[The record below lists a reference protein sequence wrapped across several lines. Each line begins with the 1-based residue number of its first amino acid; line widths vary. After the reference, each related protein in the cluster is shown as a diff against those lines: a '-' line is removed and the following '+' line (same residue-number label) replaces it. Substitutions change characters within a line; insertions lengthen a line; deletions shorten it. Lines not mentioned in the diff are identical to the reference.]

1 MSRLAAYAE
10 SNLGS
15 ADTLVREYLPLVKKI
30 ALRLTARLP
39 AEIELDDLLQVGLMA
54 LLAARDSYDAQQGAT
69 FATYAG
75 IRIKGAML
83 DEVRA
88 HDWLP
93 RSVQSKLRKVAEAIE
108 RVDARLGRPAQDAE
122 IAEELDMP
130 ADEYRRLAG
139 ELACAR
145 MTHIED
151 SAEAGQAHAAGDS
164 DPFTRVGELGFRE
177 ALIEA
182 VDRLPENERLMMSL
196 YYTEELNLKEIGAVL
211 GVSESRVSQLH
222 GQALARLRGTLAV
235 WRG

>member
-10 SNLGS
+10 SSLGS

-54 LLAARDSYDAQQGAT
+54 LLAARDSYDAEQGAT

-93 RSVQSKLRKVAEAIE
+93 RSVQGKLRKVAEAIE
-108 RVDARLGRPAQDAE
+108 RVDARLGPARTGRGDRRGAGHAGGLPASRRRAGLRAHDAYRGQCRGRGRP
-122 IAEELDMP
+122 
-130 ADEYRRLAG
+130 
-139 ELACAR
+139 
-145 MTHIED
+145 T
-151 SAEAGQAHAAGDS
+151 
-164 DPFTRVGELGFRE
+164 
-177 ALIEA
+177 
-182 VDRLPENERLMMSL
+182 
-196 YYTEELNLKEIGAVL
+196 
-211 GVSESRVSQLH
+211 
-222 GQALARLRGTLAV
+222 ALATRPLHAGR
-235 WRG
+235 